1 MDRHHE
7 LENARRSIAMLTPGS
22 KVLTCEEALLLF
34 HELGEV
40 RDRLDHL
47 REALRR
53 LANEAV

>member
-1 MDRHHE
+1 
-7 LENARRSIAMLTPGS
+7 MLTPGS